1 VSNQNRVFNTLID
14 HIPEMTTD
22 ADFGEAMK
30 AILLQATPE
39 KRDELE
45 QHLQGVSF
53 VEDKGTERISFGT
66 IAAWKLVR
74 VPKRCQSRLWAQC
87 YAYFCNF
94 AAFVANWDGLSPQ
107 TRYDLSESDLKKA
120 GEMLE
125 WATNVDVSVRVQRR
139 AGRPIEV
146 EAVPNDMPV
155 PISGQAPEFVQ
166 HHAEQVFLHAF
177 AFILH
182 HELSH
187 IRLGHAGTKGEVPIE
202 EEFDAD
208 RAAIEFMVSTPN
220 LSEHDYLLRHLGIA
234 IALLWFT
241 TIDFFERYEKRA
253 HPPSWERLYRALEP
267 SLEDECNAI
276 WGFVALA
283 LRLHFRRVGISLDSM
298 KDFGPTRET
307 VRALLDL
314 LQRHNQSLE

>member
-1 VSNQNRVFNTLID
+1 
-14 HIPEMTTD
+14 MTTD
-22 ADFGEAMK
+22 TDFGDAMK
-30 AILLQATPE
+30 AILLQVTPE

-45 QHLQGVSF
+45 QNLQDVNF
-53 VEDKGTERISFGT
+53 VEDESTERISFGT

-87 YAYFCNF
+87 YAYFCHF
-94 AAFVANWDGLSPQ
+94 AAFVANGDGLSPRS
-107 TRYDLSESDLKKA
+107 RYDLSESDLNQA
-120 GEMLE
+120 GEMME

-146 EAVPNDMPV
+146 EAMPKDMPM
-155 PISGQAPEFVQ
+155 PISGQKFEFVRRY
-166 HHAEQVFLHAF
+166 AEQVFLHAF

-187 IRLGHAGTKGEVPIE
+187 IRLGHNGTKGELPIE
-202 EEFDAD
+202 EEFEAD
-208 RAAIEFMVSTPN
+208 RAATDFMVSTSDI
-220 LSEHDYLLRHLGIA
+220 SEHDYLFRHLGIA

-267 SLEDECNAI
+267 SLKGERDAI

-283 LRLHFRRVGISLDSM
+283 LRLHFRRVGISLHSM
-298 KDFGPTRET
+298 SDFGPTKDT
-307 VRALLDL
+307 VRRLLDL
-314 LQRHNQSLE
+314 LQRHNESLE